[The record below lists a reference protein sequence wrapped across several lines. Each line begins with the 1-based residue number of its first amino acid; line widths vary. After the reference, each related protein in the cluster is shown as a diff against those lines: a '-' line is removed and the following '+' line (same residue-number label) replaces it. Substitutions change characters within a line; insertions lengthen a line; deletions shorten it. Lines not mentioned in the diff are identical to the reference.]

1 MAMAKTRPRLSP
13 RPRTTP
19 IIDPSWQNAPPLVQI
34 AASQQG
40 GTRGA
45 QIWGI
50 TEGYTL
56 ITNFQETPG
65 GTWAGWSPM
74 GSGPVQAGV
83 QQVTAAQ
90 QNDGRVELWVTDN
103 DEQLWTMWQTSP
115 GGGWSGWSG
124 PNWNGAPLLESLAA
138 CQQGGARGAQLWGIT
153 DEDVLISCFQES
165 PGGGWSAWDTSS
177 FLDAPPAVAVTA
189 AQQNNGCV
197 QIWMLD
203 QKQQLMSASQTS
215 PGGDWTAWSAP
226 NWNSAPLLTAI
237 VACQQGGTRGAQL
250 WAIDQNEALW
260 STYQETPGGAWSGWL
275 GPNWNGAASLIQ
287 IAAAQQNNGCVE
299 LWGIDPNLAVKTVTQ
314 TSPGGNWTG
323 WSP

>member
-115 GGGWSGWSG
+115 GG
-124 PNWNGAPLLESLAA
+124 
-138 CQQGGARGAQLWGIT
+138 
-153 DEDVLISCFQES
+153 
-165 PGGGWSAWDTSS
+165 
-177 FLDAPPAVAVTA
+177 
-189 AQQNNGCV
+189 
-197 QIWMLD
+197 
-203 QKQQLMSASQTS
+203 
-215 PGGDWTAWSAP
+215 DWTAWSAP

-287 IAAAQQNNGCVE
+287 LAAAQQNN
-299 LWGIDPNLAVKTVTQ
+299 
-314 TSPGGNWTG
+314 
-323 WSP
+323 